1 MLESN
6 ALGFERCGSEVG
18 EMALIT
24 HQTQVSFSPH
34 LISSKAPIQRLSWGS
49 SAVQFLYKTHEFV
62 PLKHHFHFREWPI
75 SVQKRK
81 GFKVSSFK
89 SNTQND
95 GPEKRNSKIS
105 RPPVQISGMQQG
117 REDVLSESH
126 DVQNHQLSYSSE
138 GTDSTTAR
146 SLAIQR
152 LFRNWLVMLRSHTSN
167 HTMDDNVSGTAVQ
180 SVSSESQHGTM
191 GRQAAKVLKA
201 ALVYFL
207 GLDAAVSIPLVI
219 FIPWYLTVKMVYGAE
234 VTKELM
240 PLWIFGPLIFA
251 LYIKIIQGLCSL
263 YVFVFMQAIR
273 LIKNLPRYSLLV
285 YNFIAEGKLRAYL
298 WDHFVKPIVDIKN
311 MDYGAFSRRK
321 YKQLVTW
328 AVEKYLDY
336 VESIWPYYCRTI
348 RFLKKAHLI

>member
-1 MLESN
+1 MP
-6 ALGFERCGSEVG
+6 LGLRDVG
-18 EMALIT
+18 
-24 HQTQVSFSPH
+24 
-34 LISSKAPIQRLSWGS
+34 
-49 SAVQFLYKTHEFV
+49 
-62 PLKHHFHFREWPI
+62 LKEWPI

-105 RPPVQISGMQQG
+105 RPPVQIS
-117 REDVLSESH
+117 
-126 DVQNHQLSYSSE
+126 E

-152 LFRNWLVMLRSHTSN
+152 LFRNWLVMLRTHTSN
-167 HTMDDNVSGTAVQ
+167 HTMDDNVSGTAAQ

-191 GRQAAKVLKA
+191 GRQAAKVLKT

-219 FIPWYLTVKMVYGAE
+219 FIPWYLTVKTVYGAE

-263 YVFVFMQAIR
+263 YVFFFTQAIK

-328 AVEKYLDY
+328 AIEKYLDFI
-336 VESIWPYYCRTI
+336 ESIWPYYCRTI